1 MAKGISLHIGLNAVS
16 AAAYGGWSGELNAC
30 EADANDMEALA
41 KSRGFKTTKLLTK
54 AGTRNKALAAV
65 KSAATALSSGDVF
78 FLTYSGH
85 GGQLPDLNGDEV
97 DNQDETWCLY
107 DGELVD
113 DDLNLALAAF
123 KSGVRV
129 LVLSDSC
136 HSGTAT
142 RDIERKVDGT
152 TFDAAAQV
160 LRDANGVAL
169 RMMPP
174 AYLLGAYY
182 AQKKTYDKIL
192 KRPAPPAPKASV
204 LLISGCQDNQN
215 VRGRRFQWPLHGDT
229 EGRLGERS
237 LQGHLQDV
245 PQGDRREDAGE
256 PEAGLVPDRRVE
268 SHVPRADAVHGLTS
282 IGGPT
287 AGPPNTGNVCR
298 V

>member
-16 AAAYGGWSGELNAC
+16 AAAYGGWSGKLNAC

-54 AGTRNKALAAV
+54 AGTRKKVLATV
-65 KSAATALSSGDVF
+65 KSAATALTSGDIF

-85 GGQLPDLNGDEV
+85 GGQLPDMNGDDA

-113 DDLNLALAAF
+113 DDLNLALCAF

-129 LVLSDSC
+129 FVLSDSC

-142 RDIERKVDGT
+142 RAIERKVNGT

-204 LLISGCQDNQN
+204 LLISGCQDDQTSLDGDFNGLFTGTLKSVWGNGAFTGTYN
-215 VRGRRFQWPLHGDT
+215 VFHKAIVAKMPASQKPALFRTG
-229 EGRLGERS
+229 
-237 LQGHLQDV
+237 
-245 PQGDRREDAGE
+245 A
-256 PEAGLVPDRRVE
+256 AN
-268 SHVPRADAVHGLTS
+268 
-282 IGGPT
+282 PT
-287 AGPPNTGNVCR
+287 FIAQTPFTV
-298 V
+298 